1 MDRIHPLRIL
11 AGHLSDVDVSTLLVL
26 HIYVY
31 VFALW
36 MLPFPIVA
44 ALKHFTHD
52 LSETSHN

>member
-36 MLPFPIVA
+36 MFPFPIVA
-44 ALKHFTHD
+44 ALKHFIHD